1 MDKVYIVASE
11 VVSYDDF
18 NSDIYGVYT
27 NEEKAKKEMLAAID
41 DLCETIKENLMDD
54 FECEDE
60 EERMFDTFEEYWE
73 DWVAQS
79 FVTPNYWRYSN
90 DDDIVFVVYLA
101 VKEVED

>member
-1 MDKVYIVASE
+1 MNKVYIVASE

-27 NEEKAKKEMLAAID
+27 TEEKAKKEMLAAID
-41 DLCETIKENLMDD
+41 DLCETIKENLADD

-79 FVTPNYWRYSN
+79 FVTPNYWRYSD